1 MYVSIMVS
9 VSSEHVQA
17 CGRDLLSREE
27 VGDVLKEASYD
38 EGVNEKDLAFMSRLM
53 GLGVGG
59 GIFSLYLILSSIHSL
74 DSVPAFRTPTRK
86 SNPRE
91 AHILHSIHSEGRR
104 AVVSTS
110 PTSCPHRRVF
120 DC

>member
-1 MYVSIMVS
+1 MVS

-17 CGRDLLSREE
+17 CGRDLLSCEE

-53 GLGVGG
+53 GLGIGG

-74 DSVPAFRTPTRK
+74 DSVPAFRTPRK
-86 SNPRE
+86 SQIRGK
-91 AHILHSIHSEGRR
+91 HTSYILYIRKEDEQS
-104 AVVSTS
+104 
-110 PTSCPHRRVF
+110 
-120 DC
+120 